1 MTGRFSLLLLFLL
14 PLAGCAAWPGGP
26 PGSLAAAT
34 GHGAYHFGW
43 RLSGNRAVAPLQVFD
58 DGARTWLQFTAGQP
72 IPAVFARSAQG
83 DRLLAPTPVQG
94 GFHVIDGVWP
104 HLVVRGGQ
112 WQSHLQRLDPGAEA
126 QVSPGSVTA
135 LGPMSPSA
143 AVTSPVGVVAP
154 VTSRQVAAQAQT
166 QDHANGQPQ
175 SQSQS
180 QSQALAPLPEVRR
193 DLAADVKQS
202 QAMLFVPGT
211 AVTPPPA
218 ALPVVFRVSPAD
230 VTLRA
235 ALSRWAGEAGWTFTV
250 EHWTVDV
257 DIPIDGAAEFPL
269 PFAQA
274 VQALVGSTELSDYP
288 LQPCFYR
295 NQVLR
300 IVPYARAC
308 GRATAGEG
316 RAEGG
321 GGAKGGGKAEG
332 GA

>member
-14 PLAGCAAWPGGP
+14 PLAGCATWPGGTA
-26 PGSLAAAT
+26 GSLAAAT

-94 GFHVIDGVWP
+94 GFHVIEGVWP

-112 WQSHLQRLDPGAEA
+112 WQSHLQRLDPGAGA
-126 QVSPGSVTA
+126 QASPGGVTA
-135 LGPMSPSA
+135 LGPVSPSA
-143 AVTSPVGVVAP
+143 AVTLPVGVVAP

-166 QDHANGQPQ
+166 QDHANGQAQ
-175 SQSQS
+175 A
-180 QSQALAPLPEVRR
+180 QALAPLPAVRR
-193 DLAADVKQS
+193 DPATDVKQK
-202 QAMLFVPGT
+202 QVALAVPGT
-211 AVTPPPA
+211 AVTPLPA
-218 ALPVVFRVSPAD
+218 ALPAVFRVSPAD

-235 ALSRWAGEAGWTFTV
+235 ALSRWAREAGWTFSV
-250 EHWTVDV
+250 EHWTVEV

-269 PFAQA
+269 PFVPA

-308 GRATAGEG
+308 GRATAGG
-316 RAEGG
+316 DG
-321 GGAKGGGKAEG
+321 AEG